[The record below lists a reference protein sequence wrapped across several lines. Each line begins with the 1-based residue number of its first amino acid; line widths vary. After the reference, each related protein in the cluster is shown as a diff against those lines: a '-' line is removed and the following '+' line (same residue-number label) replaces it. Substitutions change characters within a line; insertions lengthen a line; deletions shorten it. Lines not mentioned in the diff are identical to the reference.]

1 MMSDPVEHHSPSLG
15 LRQLFTW
22 RNGIAWGA
30 LVLTL
35 LVQLVVWQN
44 LRTNEDRAA
53 EQQFQMLS
61 EKVTEAIRKRLRD
74 HEQIL
79 LGGAGLFDAVE
90 QVNREQWRMYV
101 SRLLLPDRYPGIQ
114 GVGFTQA
121 VPRDEREAHIAKIRA
136 QGFPSYDIYP
146 AGDRELYTSII

>member
-1 MMSDPVEHHSPSLG
+1 MSDPVEHHSPSLG

-44 LRTNEDRAA
+44 LRTNEARAA

-101 SRLLLPDRYPGIQ
+101 SRL
-114 GVGFTQA
+114 
-121 VPRDEREAHIAKIRA
+121 
-136 QGFPSYDIYP
+136 
-146 AGDRELYTSII
+146 